1 MASNYW
7 AKLWIEMLDDP
18 KVARL
23 PDSSWRRFSECIL
36 LAKELDEGGYLPTV
50 ADMAWRLRKDET
62 TIADDMTRL
71 ALAGLAELRETAD
84 GERWFLPGFENRQSQ
99 MSDAERQRRYRE
111 RNAVVRLSSQP
122 GNVRITNR
130 NDNRYA
136 KVTEPV
142 TKRNTETETETE
154 TEGETDARA
163 REALPVAVPVSSLP
177 PVSVRYEPADR
188 TPGGNGY
195 HPADVPPVPDKPKE
209 KTAEQVAVGEMANAI
224 TDVTGVS
231 ARLNWEAVGGL
242 ARDLVMGGYTAEQV
256 RTHYS
261 RDPVAGAW
269 HWYTAHWK
277 GKKGDPPTLKDV
289 RESIAGATAQRA
301 TGAKK
306 KLSQIDLALAMF
318 GPVGPETAAA

>member
-122 GNVRITNR
+122 GNARITNR

-142 TKRNTETETETE
+142 TKRNTETEIEKETE
-154 TEGETDARA
+154 TEGEQREGATPTPQSRAPQPVPTLTAQAHPAVKAIHQVTTYWPGENVTDELVAALGETPDIETLRRANQLWLFNGYKPTNFAGICQWYQELLRDPAWTPQARFKSGNGNGHK
-163 REALPVAVPVSSLP
+163 PAVTKSVSTP
-177 PVSVRYEPADR
+177 
-188 TPGGNGY
+188 TPGSQ
-195 HPADVPPVPDKPKE
+195 PV
-209 KTAEQVAVGEMANAI
+209 
-224 TDVTGVS
+224 
-231 ARLNWEAVGGL
+231 RW
-242 ARDLVMGGYTAEQV
+242 
-256 RTHYS
+256 
-261 RDPVAGAW
+261 
-269 HWYTAHWK
+269 
-277 GKKGDPPTLKDV
+277 
-289 RESIAGATAQRA
+289 
-301 TGAKK
+301 
-306 KLSQIDLALAMF
+306 
-318 GPVGPETAAA
+318 